1 MRESSRIRI
10 SITLIAAY
18 VIALQA
24 LLLPLSVAA
33 AVPFVAS
40 HCASVSDAGND
51 SPVNRAGC
59 PCAGGCGLQCCTHA
73 MAALAPIVCG
83 AAPGYAGAATPEALL
98 FGVVRPFAH
107 RPQILR
113 APPSV

>member
-1 MRESSRIRI
+1 MRISSRVRI

-24 LLLPLSVAA
+24 LLLPFSVAA

-51 SPVNRAGC
+51 SPVNQSGC

-73 MAALAPIVCG
+73 LAAPTPIVCG
-83 AAPGYAGAATPEALL
+83 AAHGCAGAVAPEAIL

-107 RPQILR
+107 RPQIPR
-113 APPSV
+113 APPAA